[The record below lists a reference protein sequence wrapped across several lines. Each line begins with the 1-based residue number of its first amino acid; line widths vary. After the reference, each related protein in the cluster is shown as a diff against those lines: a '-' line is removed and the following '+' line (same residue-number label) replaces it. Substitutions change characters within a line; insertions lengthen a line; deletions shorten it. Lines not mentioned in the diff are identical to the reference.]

1 MHGYEFVTSVQMRE
15 SEIDY
20 ERDVSNKTEA
30 GRVKLRITLKC
41 YVIGVTFSSYRGNF
55 IRRQGCC
62 YKVLG

>member
-20 ERDVSNKTEA
+20 ENVSNKTEA

-41 YVIGVTFSSYRGNF
+41 YVIGVTFSS
-55 IRRQGCC
+55 
-62 YKVLG
+62 